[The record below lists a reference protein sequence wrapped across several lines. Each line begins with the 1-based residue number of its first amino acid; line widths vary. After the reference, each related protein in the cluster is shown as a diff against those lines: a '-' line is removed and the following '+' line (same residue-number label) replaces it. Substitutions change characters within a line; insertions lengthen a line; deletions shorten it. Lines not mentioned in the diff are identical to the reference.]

1 MCASKQEKGTLSGFA
16 NTSLEELMVFLERAM
31 GIEQNTLRFLNDFN
45 GVTQN
50 HEIVLSTQH
59 K

>member
-1 MCASKQEKGTLSGFA
+1 MIGLRLFWSG
-16 NTSLEELMVFLERAM
+16 AM
-31 GIEQNTLRFLNDFN
+31 GIEQNTFRFLNDFQ

-50 HEIVLSTQH
+50 PEMVLSAQD